1 MQLHKDSDPATS
13 AASLTDTGDD
23 FRTAMPK
30 ARGLLVSEDAASW
43 QPALLPL
50 ARHGIQLDV
59 FDSAIPALAAVASA
73 GTAPPPYRV
82 IMLGR
87 QVQGMDAT
95 VLASA
100 IKANPAYRETLF
112 VLLDDTNTASS
123 SRQVHDGFA
132 ASLCRAA
139 QPTSIESSLVPLFS
153 GAAQQSSTPGSAGK
167 DNVSPL
173 PFSGCDVLVADDNPV
188 NRQVAAR
195 MLEKL
200 GCAYAL
206 ADNGEQAVEMHA
218 ANPFDLV
225 LMDCEMPVLDG
236 LQATMR
242 IRESEAP
249 GRRTPIVALTAAAGR
264 DEQEQCIAAGMD
276 DFLSKPIRPQT
287 LHDLLVRWLPQRAV
301 AATAPLAAT
310 CKDELESVREMFG
323 ADFGE
328 LAALYQNDGPPRL
341 AAIREAFAAGDC
353 ARVAKVTHALA
364 GSSASIGAT
373 GLSALCK
380 EVETAAKAGSLDA
393 FEQRMTAIET
403 EYARICS
410 KLQSLLK
417 P

>member
-1 MQLHKDSDPATS
+1 
-13 AASLTDTGDD
+13 
-23 FRTAMPK
+23 MPK

-50 ARHGIQLDV
+50 ARHGIELDV
-59 FDSAIPALAAVASA
+59 FDSAIPALTAITSAA
-73 GTAPPPYRV
+73 TAQPPYRV
-82 IMLGR
+82 ILLGR

-95 VLASA
+95 VLAGA

-112 VLLDDTNTASS
+112 VLLDDTGAAGAPK
-123 SRQVHDGFA
+123 QVQDGFV
-132 ASLCRAA
+132 ASLC
-139 QPTSIESSLVPLFS
+139 QTELTSIESSLMPLFS
-153 GAAQQSSTPGSAGK
+153 GAAQHASPLGSAGGTALARK
-167 DNVSPL
+167 NSDAAL
-173 PFSGCDVLVADDNPV
+173 PFSGCAVLVADDNPV
-188 NRQVAAR
+188 NQQVAAR
-195 MLEKL
+195 MLEKH
-200 GCAYAL
+200 GCTCAL
-206 ADNGEQAVEMHA
+206 AENGKQAVEMLA
-218 ANPFDLV
+218 ASCFDLV
-225 LMDCEMPVLDG
+225 LMDCEMPELDG

-249 GRRTPIVALTAAAGR
+249 GRRTPIVALTAATGP

-276 DFLSKPIRPQT
+276 DFLSKPIRAQT
-287 LHDLLVRWLPQRAV
+287 LHDLLTRWLPRRAV
-301 AATAPLAAT
+301 APDAPAPT
-310 CKDELESVREMFG
+310 CEDELEAVREMFG

-380 EVETAAKAGSLDA
+380 ELETAAKAGSLDA